1 MSGLIDRLISK
12 YCPEGVKYRKLDSGT
27 DERLVKIETGKL
39 DANAAV
45 ENGKYMFFTTAR
57 QASRIDSYNWDCEA
71 LIVAGNAN
79 IGDMKH
85 YKGKFNAY
93 QRTYIL
99 TNFHRDISP
108 RFLYFVML
116 NNLKQYLNAN
126 KNVGAMTYIVL
137 STLQNFTIP
146 VPPLPVQKEIVRIL
160 DKFSELESELES
172 ELKLRKKQFEYYRN
186 KMLTK
191 DYLEQ
196 CCPEGVEYKFLWEI
210 TSWDKRFKE
219 VDNSKQAKI
228 DKYHYY
234 FAAELDDIIDKTGDI
249 KILTTSKTDLY
260 TTKELASNNVVN
272 AEIVCIPGGGNPVVQ
287 YYNGEFVTGDN
298 RIARVL
304 DINELDTKYLYY
316 AMNIQLKTIAS
327 FYRGAGIKHPNM
339 ASVLD
344 LKIPIPPLPVQK
356 EIVRILDKF
365 STLTNSISEGLPAE
379 IKLGH
384 RRYEYYRDELFKFE
398 KLESETA

>member
-57 QASRIDSYNWDCEA
+57 QASRTDSYDWDCEA

-160 DKFSELESELES
+160 DKFS
-172 ELKLRKKQFEYYRN
+172 
-186 KMLTK
+186 
-191 DYLEQ
+191 
-196 CCPEGVEYKFLWEI
+196 
-210 TSWDKRFKE
+210 
-219 VDNSKQAKI
+219 
-228 DKYHYY
+228 
-234 FAAELDDIIDKTGDI
+234 
-249 KILTTSKTDLY
+249 
-260 TTKELASNNVVN
+260 
-272 AEIVCIPGGGNPVVQ
+272 
-287 YYNGEFVTGDN
+287 
-298 RIARVL
+298 
-304 DINELDTKYLYY
+304 
-316 AMNIQLKTIAS
+316 
-327 FYRGAGIKHPNM
+327 
-339 ASVLD
+339 
-344 LKIPIPPLPVQK
+344 
-356 EIVRILDKF
+356 
-365 STLTNSISEGLPAE
+365 TLTNSISEGLPAE
-379 IKLGH
+379 IKLSH

-398 KLESETA
+398 KLESETT